1 MAEKKVIEIEAKTG
15 QAKAEL
21 EKLTKEVESLNT
33 ELDKTGKTIKE
44 ETKKGEKGFKRL
56 KTAARATANG
66 IKKIGTAI
74 KATGIG
80 LLVAAIAAVGN
91 ALTQNQKAM
100 DFFNTTLG
108 FINIAVNDFVKFV
121 ENNFGTVV
129 DYFNKVF
136 KDPVQSLKD
145 FGNAI
150 KQNLIDRFNEY
161 IETLGYVA
169 KGVKQLFSGEFSEAM
184 DTFKE
189 AGKQA
194 VDVFTGVDGTVDK
207 VGEAVSKAVEATKEY
222 VSENIKLAKTQVE
235 LKNNAQIAA
244 ALQEEALM
252 KFRKQAEDQ
261 RQIRDDE
268 SKSINERIA
277 ANEEIVKILEK
288 QKKEQISF
296 AQEQLRAAETALKGN
311 EDNVELNV
319 ALIQARTNLLSIE
332 EDINGQLS
340 EQKSN
345 LNGLRRETEELNDI
359 KTQGENDLQAL
370 REQFAADQATNPI
383 EKLKLE
389 EIARENA
396 FEREKQRLIEI
407 RDAHAVGTLAR
418 QQAESDLALLEENNR
433 QASLKSEKLLTDQK
447 VALAGQTAT
456 DIANLLG
463 DQTEAGKAA
472 AAAAA
477 LINTYQGISNVWA
490 EKSESGLVGAGLVQ
504 RIATTAIVA
513 AQGFKT
519 VKDILKVNPKSVSG
533 GVSVSSG
540 AGGQVAQAPQFNLV
554 GSSGTNQLAS
564 AIGSQTQQPVKAYV
578 VSSEVT
584 TQQAM
589 DRQISDTA
597 SLGGD

>member
-1 MAEKKVIEIEAKTG
+1 MAEKKVIEIEAKIG

-21 EKLTKEVESLNT
+21 EKLTKEVETLNS
-33 ELDKTGKTIKE
+33 ELDRTGKTIKE

-56 KTAARATANG
+56 RSAAKATANG

-108 FINIAVNDFVKFV
+108 FIQIAVNDFVKFV
-121 ENNFGTVV
+121 ENNFGKVV
-129 DYFNKVF
+129 DYFDKVF

-161 IETLGYVA
+161 LETLGYVA
-169 KGVKQLFSGEFSEAM
+169 KGVKQLFAGEFSEAM

-207 VGEAVSKAVEATKEY
+207 VSEAVSKAVDATKEY

-244 ALQEEALM
+244 ALQEQALM

-268 SKSINERIA
+268 ARSIADRVKANNEIL
-277 ANEEIVKILEK
+277 KILEA
-288 QKKEQISF
+288 QKKSQLEFADQQIAA
-296 AQEQLRAAETALKGN
+296 AQQALKGN
-311 EDNVELNV
+311 EDNVELQA
-319 ALIQARTNLLSIE
+319 ALIRANTNRLSIE

-345 LNGLRRETEELNDI
+345 LNGLRRETEELNNI

-383 EKLKLE
+383 EKLRLE

-396 FEREKQRLIEI
+396 FEREKQRLH
-407 RDAHAVGTLAR
+407 RNKRCTR
-418 QQAESDLALLEENNR
+418 RRNFS
-433 QASLKSEKLLTDQK
+433 K
-447 VALAGQTAT
+447 
-456 DIANLLG
+456 
-463 DQTEAGKAA
+463 
-472 AAAAA
+472 
-477 LINTYQGISNVWA
+477 
-490 EKSESGLVGAGLVQ
+490 
-504 RIATTAIVA
+504 TT
-513 AQGFKT
+513 
-519 VKDILKVNPKSVSG
+519 S
-533 GVSVSSG
+533 
-540 AGGQVAQAPQFNLV
+540 
-554 GSSGTNQLAS
+554 
-564 AIGSQTQQPVKAYV
+564 
-578 VSSEVT
+578 
-584 TQQAM
+584 
-589 DRQISDTA
+589 R
-597 SLGGD
+597 

>member
-1 MAEKKVIEIEAKTG
+1 MAEKKVIEIEAKIG

-21 EKLTKEVESLNT
+21 EKLTKEVERLNA
-33 ELDKTGKTIKE
+33 ELAESGKTIKE
-44 ETKKGEKGFKRL
+44 ETKKGETGFKKLRRAAKSTADTIRKVGNAIT
-56 KTAARATANG
+56 KTP
-66 IKKIGTAI
+66 
-74 KATGIG
+74 IG
-80 LLVAAIAAVGN
+80 LLVAAIAAIGN
-91 ALTQNQKAM
+91 ALRQNQQIV
-100 DFFNTTLG
+100 DLFNTSLG
-108 FINIAVNDFVKFV
+108 FINIAVNDFVRFV
-121 ENNFGTVV
+121 NDNFGKVV

-161 IETLGYVA
+161 LETLGYVA
-169 KGVKQLFSGEFSEAM
+169 KGVKQLFAGEFSEAM

-261 RQIRDDE
+261 RQIRDAE
-268 SKSINERIA
+268 SSSLAERIK
-277 ANEEIVKILEK
+277 ANNEIVKILEK
-288 QKKEQISF
+288 QKKEQIAF
-296 AQEQLRAAETALKGN
+296 AEEQVRAAEVALKGN

-319 ALIQARTNLLSIE
+319 ALIQARTNLLSVE

-340 EQKSN
+340 EQKQN
-345 LNGLRRETEELNDI
+345 LESLTKEQIEYDNSV
-359 KTQGENDLQAL
+359 TQGKNDLLAL
-370 REQFAADQATNPI
+370 EEQYAASVATNSI

-389 EIARENA
+389 EDARQNA
-396 FEREKQRLIEI
+396 FLREQDRLQTLVDTHKEGTQAKLDAENELAILRKQN
-407 RDAHAVGTLAR
+407 
-418 QQAESDLALLEENNR
+418 DLDGMKFDRML
-433 QASLKSEKLLTDQK
+433 SDQK

-519 VKDILKVNPKSVSG
+519 VKDILKVNPKSPSASASVG
-533 GVSVSSG
+533 G
-540 AGGQVAQAPQFNLV
+540 GGQVAQAPQFNLV

-578 VSSEVT
+578 VGSEVT